1 MLQMWKQ
8 SVVLRLWLWSKP
20 GNAHKK
26 PLVWFWWII
35 FLYCHLEHLCVQQ
48 TWTIVKVTVGQIGDK
63 WIMCSVLC
71 VSAKTNVHIFNQP
84 WYVFY
89 KHRKNGRSI
98 KNIKGKKG
106 SNEFRGKWTLMVLA
120 LLVFGVTNYWKFD
133 KHTKL
138 SPHAWRECG
147 EVLSACWGKTIYAHF
162 TIFNNGTNPL
172 RQINVIIKSL
182 WKWQI
187 PQFRAALEA
196 IDNNEIRCTGT
207 EKKHSK

>member
-1 MLQMWKQ
+1 MSMFIT
-8 SVVLRLWLWSKP
+8 SPAITSWST
-20 GNAHKK
+20 
-26 PLVWFWWII
+26 
-35 FLYCHLEHLCVQQ
+35 E
-48 TWTIVKVTVGQIGDK
+48 
-63 WIMCSVLC
+63 
-71 VSAKTNVHIFNQP
+71 
-84 WYVFY
+84 
-89 KHRKNGRSI
+89 KNGIGI

-120 LLVFGVTNYWKFD
+120 LLMFHITNYWKFD

-138 SPHAWRECG
+138 SPRAWRECG
-147 EVLSACWGKTIYAHF
+147 EVLSTCWGKTISAHF
-162 TIFNNGTNPL
+162 TIFNNRTNPL

-187 PQFRAALEA
+187 PRFRAALEA

>member
-1 MLQMWKQ
+1 MG
-8 SVVLRLWLWSKP
+8 VC
-20 GNAHKK
+20 
-26 PLVWFWWII
+26 VWV
-35 FLYCHLEHLCVQQ
+35 CV
-48 TWTIVKVTVGQIGDK
+48 
-63 WIMCSVLC
+63 C
-71 VSAKTNVHIFNQP
+71 VRGKSLNVHVFNQS
-84 WYVFY
+84 WYNLL
-89 KHRKNGRSI
+89 KHRKMAEALKHKRE
-98 KNIKGKKG
+98 KG

-120 LLVFGVTNYWKFD
+120 LLMFHITNYWKFD

-138 SPHAWRECG
+138 SPHAWGECD

-162 TIFNNGTNPL
+162 TIFNNRTNPL

-187 PQFRAALEA
+187 PPFRAALEA